1 MATLSADAVLADDFR
16 DTPYWWD
23 AAPPGEGMAGS
34 LPGATDV
41 AIIGSGYTGLCCA
54 IGLAERGTD
63 CVVLDAGALGEGASS
78 RSGGMVTGGQKFV
91 VSGAIR
97 GLDTGRQQRI
107 LEDAHESLTA
117 LEARITTYQLDTD
130 YARTGRVILANVQRH
145 YARLIRWATLLERA
159 GSAVCLLDR
168 GRLHTEIDGRRYH
181 GGLLIEDYGG
191 LHPGKYHRS
200 LRTAAAARDAK
211 LFSRAAVRRVQRTPR
226 GFVLSTDKGEI
237 TAREVVIGTNGYT
250 GGLVP
255 YLQRRIVPVAAYVIA
270 TEQLPPGMMD
280 SLVPRRRMLSDTQRS
295 LYWFRPSP
303 DGTRIIFGA
312 RPRMR
317 EAEPRIAAGDLHR
330 MLCDVWPQ
338 LRDIR
343 VAFCWRGNIG
353 MSADH
358 IPHMGVHDGIHYA
371 LGCNGSGVAMM
382 SYLGTQLA
390 NKILGRQN
398 RPCAFDSSAF
408 PAVPAFA
415 GQPWFVPLVT
425 SWYRMRD
432 RLDRIAAAF
441 E

>member
-1 MATLSADAVLADDFR
+1 MMASTGDAVLADDFR

-23 AAPPGEGMAGS
+23 AAPPAEGIPAP
-34 LPGATDV
+34 LPNSAEV
-41 AIIGSGYTGLCCA
+41 AIVGSGYTGLCCA
-54 IGLAERGTD
+54 IGLAERGID

-97 GLDTGRQQRI
+97 GVDAERQRRI

-117 LEARITTYQLDTD
+117 LEARITTYELDAD
-130 YARTGRVILANVQRH
+130 YTRTGRVILASVPRH
-145 YARLIRWATLLERA
+145 YERLTNWATLLARA
-159 GSAVCLLDR
+159 GSAVSLLDR
-168 GRLHTEIDGRRYH
+168 ARLQTEINGDRYH

-200 LRTAAAARDAK
+200 LRTAAATRGAK
-211 LFSRAAVRRVQRTPR
+211 LFSRAAVRRVRRTEQ
-226 GFVLSTDKGEI
+226 GFGLSTDKGEI
-237 TAREVVIGTNGYT
+237 VAREVVIGTNGYT

-255 YLQRRIVPVAAYVIA
+255 YLQRRIIPVAAYVIA

-280 SLVPRRRMLSDTQRS
+280 SLVPHRRMLSDTQRS

-317 EAEPRIAAGDLHR
+317 EADARTAAGDLHR

-338 LRDIR
+338 LHEIR
-343 VAFCWRGNIG
+343 IACCWRGNIG

-390 NKILGRQN
+390 NKILGQQN

-408 PAVPAFA
+408 PAIPGFV
-415 GQPWFVPLVT
+415 GQPWFVPIVAG
-425 SWYRMRD
+425 WYRLRD
-432 RLDRIAAAF
+432 RIDRMAATF

>member
-1 MATLSADAVLADDFR
+1 MARSAADAVLADDFR

-23 AAPPGEGMAGS
+23 AAPPAEGMAGP
-34 LPGATDV
+34 LPGSTDV
-41 AIIGSGYTGLCCA
+41 AIVGSGYTGLCCA
-54 IGLAERGTD
+54 IGLAERSTD

-91 VSGAIR
+91 VSGAIH
-97 GLDTGRQQRI
+97 GLDANRQQRI

-117 LEARITTYQLDTD
+117 LEARVATYELDAD
-130 YARTGRVILANVQRH
+130 YTRTGRVILANVPRH
-145 YARLIRWATLLERA
+145 YARLTHWAGLLERA
-159 GSAVCLLDR
+159 GSAVSLLDR
-168 GRLHTEIDGRRYH
+168 TRLHTEINGRRYH

-200 LRTAAAARDAK
+200 LRTAAAARGAK
-211 LFSRAAVRRVQRTPR
+211 LFSRAAVRRVRRTPQ

-237 TAREVVIGTNGYT
+237 AAREVVIGTNGYT

-270 TEQLPPGMMD
+270 TEQLPPGAMD

-312 RPRMR
+312 RPRAR
-317 EAEPRIAAGDLHR
+317 EAEPRVAAGDLHR

-343 VAFCWRGNIG
+343 VPFCWRGNIG

-358 IPHMGVHDGIHYA
+358 IPHMGVHDGMHYA

-390 NKILGRQN
+390 SKILGQQN
-398 RPCAFDSSAF
+398 RPCAFDSSVF
-408 PAVPAFA
+408 PAIPAFR
-415 GQPWFVPLVT
+415 GNPWFVPLVAG
-425 SWYRMRD
+425 WYRLRD
-432 RLDRIAAAF
+432 RFDRMAATF

>member
-1 MATLSADAVLADDFR
+1 MTASTTDAVLADDFR

-23 AAPPGEGMAGS
+23 AAPPAEGMAGP
-34 LPGATDV
+34 LPGTTEV
-41 AIIGSGYTGLCCA
+41 AIVGSGYTGLCCA

-63 CVVLDAGALGEGASS
+63 CAVLDAGALGEGASS

-97 GLDTGRQQRI
+97 GLDTARQQLI

-117 LEARITTYQLDTD
+117 LEARIATYHLEAD
-130 YARTGRVILANVQRH
+130 YARTGRVILANVPRH
-145 YARLIRWATLLERA
+145 YARLTHWASLLERA
-159 GSAVCLLDR
+159 GSAVSLLDR
-168 GRLHTEIDGRRYH
+168 MRLQTEVNGRRYH

-200 LRTAAAARDAK
+200 LRTAAARRGVK
-211 LFSRAAVRRVQRTPR
+211 LFSRATVRRLQRTPQ

-237 TAREVVIGTNGYT
+237 VAREVVIGTNGYT

-255 YLQRRIVPVAAYVIA
+255 YLQRRIVPVAAYVVA

-295 LYWFRPSP
+295 LYWFRPAP

-312 RPRMR
+312 RPRVR
-317 EAEPRIAAGDLHR
+317 EVDARTAAGDLHR

-343 VAFCWRGNIG
+343 IAFCWRGNIG

-382 SYLGTQLA
+382 SYLGTQMA
-390 NKILGRQN
+390 NKILGQQN
-398 RPCAFDSSAF
+398 RPCAFDSSMF
-408 PAVPAFA
+408 PAIPAF
-415 GQPWFVPLVT
+415 GGKPWFVPLV
-425 SWYRMRD
+425 SGWYRLCD
-432 RLDRIAAAF
+432 RFDHMTAAF